1 MSKKQKNKLL
11 STLNTGKEF
20 HSSFGASILSKYGWK
35 EYVSRLLRVFRGQ
48 GLGKSEDGIVKPV
61 SVKKVEGNTGVSFH
75 STHCSQLGAS
85 SRPENE
91 WHNWWDD
98 MYNSLA
104 AKVNVKDNSKK
115 VLPRHLTHL
124 QVKKSVKKSK
134 KKKDSASP

>member
-35 EYVSRLLRVFRGQ
+35 EGQ
-48 GLGKSEDGIVKPV
+48 GLGKSENGIVKPV
-61 SVKKVEGNTGVSFH
+61 SVNKIEGSSG
-75 STHCSQLGAS
+75 LGAS

-98 MYNSLA
+98 MYNDLA
-104 AKVNVKDNSKK
+104 AKIKVKDHSKK
-115 VLPRHLTHL
+115 
-124 QVKKSVKKSK
+124 VKKSVKKSK